1 VQRCLPE
8 CRTCRHTCAVCDAA
22 TGATFSSSMA
32 VYDSLGTANTVQV
45 TWTKT
50 GSNAWSA
57 AFANPTSSSDTSTT
71 TGTASGSVAITSNS
85 DGPLASTT
93 PSPATLSVTGWTDG
107 ARRLDRQPQSR
118 HGRQD

>member
-1 VQRCLPE
+1 MSHMSAYMRRVRRRDGRDLQLL
-8 CRTCRHTCAVCDAA
+8 D
-22 TGATFSSSMA
+22 G